1 MASLGNLNPVSPLD
15 SSDDS
20 RHSFTQ
26 DVTETTPF
34 AFDDTPSDFGDII
47 DMFWQVEYRLDQT
60 IDDDVY
66 ALAIRIVNGATIL
79 AAADSGGTFATVAN
93 NVTNTTD
100 TTSSVTEFAYVNTGA
115 SKTTWDGGSVELRQT
130 YTQNKGKD
138 NRMIEVDFVDLTGN
152 YNVAVA
158 AGLVVPHLQNLGRG
172 FGQHRA
178 TRLGG
183 ILQ

>member
-1 MASLGNLNPVSPLD
+1 MPSIGNLNPVSPLD

-26 DVTETTPF
+26 DLTETTGF
-34 AFDDTPSDFGDII
+34 AFDDTASDFGDMI
-47 DMFWQVEYRLDQT
+47 DLFWQVEYR
-60 IDDDVY
+60 IDLAVTDDTY
-66 ALAIRIVNGATIL
+66 DLAIRIVNGATIL

-115 SKTTWDGGSVELRQT
+115 DKSTWDGGSAELRQI
-130 YTQNKGKD
+130 YTKIKGND

-152 YNVAVA
+152 YNVAAA
-158 AGLVVPHLQNLGRG
+158 AGLVVPHLQNMGRG